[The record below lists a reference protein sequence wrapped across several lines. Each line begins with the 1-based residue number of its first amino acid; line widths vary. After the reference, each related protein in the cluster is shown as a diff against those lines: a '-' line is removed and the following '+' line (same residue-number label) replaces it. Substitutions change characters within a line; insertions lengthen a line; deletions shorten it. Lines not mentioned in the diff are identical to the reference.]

1 MNDPNSLRKIRRRF
15 RDVQGNRFML
25 TNYGNPESRWGLDA
39 EYLIRA
45 WREMLSMRTLPRDM
59 MAGAVIALVSLPLNL
74 SFAAAAN
81 VEPEVGIIAGIV
93 GGFLAALFGGS
104 NYSITGP
111 AAVMG
116 VFLIQLQKSYGTDDS
131 LTRPTLVDFFAS
143 EAAAGIGERFI
154 NDLSV

>member
-1 MNDPNSLRKIRRRF
+1 MNACRSFAICADGFGRARGRASRRLILDREAVT
-15 RDVQGNRFML
+15 RS
-25 TNYGNPESRWGLDA
+25 SR
-39 EYLIRA
+39 
-45 WREMLSMRTLPRDM
+45 MLSGETSS
-59 MAGAVIALVSLPLNL
+59 GAVIALVSLPLNL

-81 VEPEVGIIAGIV
+81 IEPEVGIIAGIV
-93 GGFLAALFGGS
+93 GGFLASLFGS
-104 NYSITGP
+104 SSYSITGP